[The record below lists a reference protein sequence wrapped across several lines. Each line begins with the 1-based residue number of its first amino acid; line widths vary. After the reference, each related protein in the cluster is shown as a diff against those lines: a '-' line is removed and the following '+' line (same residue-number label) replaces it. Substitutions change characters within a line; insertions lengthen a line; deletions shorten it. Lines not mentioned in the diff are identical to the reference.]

1 MRGLLAFVTAF
12 LFAMQT
18 VALADQPVHERL
30 HNEFDV
36 LAGGASALCGF
47 DIRVHFVGDAI
58 FTLFRDQDGNIT
70 KEIDVFPNAK
80 LTVYRPETTI
90 GYTTA
95 TPAVITYYYTDGA
108 PIGSTFTAIVTGLV
122 QKIPGIDLDSGRAL
136 VTGVVIGYDTAGV
149 PMDRGTSVE
158 QLAGP
163 DLDAPQSVQ
172 RCAYFQ

>member
-1 MRGLLAFVTAF
+1 GESKCGWLLAFVTPL
-12 LFAMQT
+12 LFVMQP
-18 VALADQPVHERL
+18 VALSAQPVHERL

-58 FTLFRDQDGNIT
+58 FTLFREQGGNMT
-70 KEIDVFPNAK
+70 TEIDVSPNAK

-108 PIGSTFTAIVTGLV
+108 PTGRHFTAIVTRPD
-122 QKIPGIDLDSGRAL
+122 QKIPGTDLDSGL
-136 VTGVVIGYDTAGV
+136 
-149 PMDRGTSVE
+149 
-158 QLAGP
+158 
-163 DLDAPQSVQ
+163 
-172 RCAYFQ
+172 